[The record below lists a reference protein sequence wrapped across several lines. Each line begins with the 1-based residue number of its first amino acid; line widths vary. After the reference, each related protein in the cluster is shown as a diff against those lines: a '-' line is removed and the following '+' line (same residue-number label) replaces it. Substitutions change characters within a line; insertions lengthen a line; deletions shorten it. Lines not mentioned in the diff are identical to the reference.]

1 MALTPAQIV
10 RELVAPDATY
20 ISLNYDNPDLTKI
33 LPYAGSHAKGT
44 RTFCLH
50 RRVVLTSVPAGPQAI
65 IDTFAT
71 VNRIWANEAFEIQTL
86 FGAGEDVAVFG
97 KFTYR
102 SRSLGQVS
110 ISPFSIWCKVNGDG
124 KVTYMQFMEDT
135 LGSTDSFKKGGLK
148 QYVVFE
154 EKGEIE
160 V

>member
-1 MALTPAQIV
+1 MSSSTPAEVVRTLLSNTLNSEVV

-20 ISLNYDNPDLTKI
+20 VSLTYDNPDLTKI
-33 LPYAGSHAKGT
+33 LPYAGSHKQ
-44 RTFCLH
+44 
-50 RRVVLTSVPAGPQAI
+50 AGPQAI

-71 VNRIWANEAFEIQTL
+71 VDRIWAKEGFEIQSL
-86 FGAGEDVAVFG
+86 FGVGEDVAVFG
-97 KFTYR
+97 SFTYR

-110 ISPFSIWCKVNGDG
+110 VSPFSIWCKVNEE
-124 KVTYMQFMEDT
+124 KKITYMQFMEDT
-135 LGSTDSFKKGGLK
+135 LGSTDSFKKGGQK

>member
-1 MALTPAQIV
+1 MA
-10 RELVAPDATY
+10 
-20 ISLNYDNPDLTKI
+20 
-33 LPYAGSHAKGT
+33 
-44 RTFCLH
+44 
-50 RRVVLTSVPAGPQAI
+50 VLTTVPAGPQAI

-97 KFTYR
+97 SFTYR
-102 SRSLGQVS
+102 SRSLGKVS
-110 ISPFSIWCKVNGDG
+110 VSPFSIWCKVNEDG

-135 LGSTDSFKKGGLK
+135 LGSTDSFKKGGQK

-160 V
+160 I

>member
-1 MALTPAQIV
+1 MSSSTPTEIVKKLLSNTLNPEVV
-10 RELVAPDATY
+10 REVVAPDATY
-20 ISLNYDNPDLTKI
+20 VSLNYDNPDLTKI
-33 LPYAGSHAKGT
+33 LPYAGSHTK
-44 RTFCLH
+44 
-50 RRVVLTSVPAGPQAI
+50 AGPQAI

-71 VNRIWANEAFEIQTL
+71 VNRIWAKEAFDIQTL

-97 KFTYR
+97 SFTYR

-110 ISPFSIWCKVNGDG
+110 VSPFSIWCKVNEDG

-135 LGSTDSFKKGGLK
+135 LGSTNSFQKGGQK
-148 QYVVFE
+148 QYVVLE